1 MAAPFIFEVVM
12 IYDAILWLCIAYA
25 VAQFLITGD
34 KAPGA
39 VAFLLV
45 LIQIGRVLRNRRQM
59 AF

>member
-1 MAAPFIFEVVM
+1 M